1 MSHRTVISWSRPVG
15 LLFLIVFLMA
25 CSRLSTGAA
34 GQASDLTL
42 ALKLS
47 KEKYQPGEPV
57 TAMVTLTN
65 ASGEPVSAAML
76 DHASVTFS
84 VQPQKAGAASEQRFV
99 EPLYSEKEQTGEGKG
114 LGAGESLARNFV
126 FTNLTFE
133 RGGFVLAAVY
143 ARPSDS
149 PLRAPRKS
157 YAKAAAFAVEG
168 QKAFAHRYLSGLL
181 AREDAIALATAKAG
195 GKVQGADT
203 LLITDEAGFAKWW
216 VNLTL
221 EGGAVKSWF
230 IDPVFAQV
238 WKEARPFTAAD
249 KGIDPQPKQDAQI
262 LQRLKEQ
269 STQKRER

>member
-1 MSHRTVISWSRPVG
+1 MSHRIVFQASRPLG
-15 LLFLIVFLMA
+15 ALFLILILTA
-25 CSRLSTGAA
+25 CARLSTGAA
-34 GQASDLTL
+34 GQAADLKLTM
-42 ALKLS
+42 KLS

-65 ASGEPVSAAML
+65 AGGAPVSTPML
-76 DHASVTFS
+76 DHASVTFT
-84 VQPQKAGAASEQRFV
+84 VQPQKSGAANESRFV
-99 EPLYSEKEQTGEGKG
+99 QPVFSEKEPAGQGRG
-114 LGAGESLARNFV
+114 LPAGESISRNFV

-133 RGGFVLAAVY
+133 RGGFALAAVY
-143 ARPSDS
+143 TRSPDN

-157 YAKAAAFAVEG
+157 YAKAAGFTVEG
-168 QKAFAHRYLSGLL
+168 KKAFAHRYLSGLL
-181 AREDAIALATAKAG
+181 SREDAVALATARAG
-195 GKVQGADT
+195 GKVTGSDT

-269 STQKRER
+269 SVQKRER